1 MKLDQAFIWVYV
13 ASFVVWTIFACAW
26 AYLWDA
32 PRQVESSQPRAPWIQ
47 LGIMTIATI
56 LIALADS
63 KENNCI
69 LQFLDRTNSCSLAA
83 MRLAAQTKY
92 AMIGILLL
100 SLSLALLI
108 GLRRE
113 LRSRAIKKL
122 KAGELTTSPAGG
134 SFQDLVNAEHR
145 GILRARDATSGR
157 VGDKET
163 GKVGDKQI
171 SETET
176 TSIVASEE
184 PKVIHSR
191 VDYVGLA
198 LSGGGIRSATFNLGL
213 LQGLHRFDLLRQKY
227 PLPGTLNHASERN
240 HASGGINVEHEC

>member
-134 SFQDLVNAEHR
+134 SFQDLVKC
-145 GILRARDATSGR
+145 RASRDSSRAGR
-157 VGDKET
+157 HERESRRQGDRET
-163 GKVGDKQI
+163 GRQGDR
-171 SETET
+171 E
-176 TSIVASEE
+176 
-184 PKVIHSR
+184 SR
-191 VDYVGLA
+191 
-198 LSGGGIRSATFNLGL
+198 
-213 LQGLHRFDLLRQKY
+213 RQ
-227 PLPGTLNHASERN
+227 TNQRN
-240 HASGGINVEHEC
+240 